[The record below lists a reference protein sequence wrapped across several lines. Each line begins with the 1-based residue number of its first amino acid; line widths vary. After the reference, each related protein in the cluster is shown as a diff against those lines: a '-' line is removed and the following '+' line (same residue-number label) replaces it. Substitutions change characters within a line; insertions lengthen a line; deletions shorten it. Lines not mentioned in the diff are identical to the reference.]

1 MSLREERFLKHFLIG
16 SYAFTQTNEIHEI
29 VKDYHKQFDFIEF
42 FLYNFSIPV
51 SVAILDFR
59 SLKKM
64 KLCIESYK
72 ENSSQVCFDIVVACI
87 AKLIIHAQFVLNQV

>member
-1 MSLREERFLKHFLIG
+1 MSLREEIFLKHFLIG
-16 SYAFTQTNEIHEI
+16 SYAFTQTNKIHEI

-51 SVAILDFR
+51 SVAILDFW
-59 SLKKM
+59 SIKKL

-72 ENSSQVCFDIVVACI
+72 ENSRQVCFDIVACI